1 MKVEFLDNF
10 PKSFK
15 NRRGEFDRFTKMKKT
30 LICLHGPMINYYN
43 GRQAFCVCLQ
53 NKDESRKKPER
64 KRREKVCRKTEERVL
79 FIQ

>member
-1 MKVEFLDNF
+1 
-10 PKSFK
+10 
-15 NRRGEFDRFTKMKKT
+15 MKKT